1 MYFEKGFCGKGKKL
15 INSLLQ
21 INPKKR
27 ISLEKAMEHEFFND
41 VREVEGSFLGEEGIQ
56 EKKQCGCA
64 MQA

>member
-27 ISLEKAMEHEFFND
+27 ISLEKAMGNEFFND
-41 VREVEGSFLGEEGIQ
+41 VREVEGSFLGEEGI
-56 EKKQCGCA
+56 
-64 MQA
+64 